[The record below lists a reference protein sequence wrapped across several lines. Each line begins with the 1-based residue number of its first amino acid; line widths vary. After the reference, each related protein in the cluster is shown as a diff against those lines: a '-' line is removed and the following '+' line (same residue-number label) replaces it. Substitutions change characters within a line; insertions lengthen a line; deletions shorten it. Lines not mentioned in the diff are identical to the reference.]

1 MSVKTCSYGNELE
14 FVAKCQ
20 TRRDDRLT
28 STYETGNIPFRLA
41 TRPSNQLSSTR
52 RVNTTSSPLFS
63 DSSMACEFFL
73 EILFEE
79 IGRLRSQGL
88 FLRNFFPKNRPW
100 KSGADRCIGNSQIGR
115 GSWILHGLVLLVTSF
130 VWHERHLLIL
140 SACKPHNVKQTNSTF
155 KSTKWIYFDIIR
167 W

>member
-100 KSGADRCIGNSQIGR
+100 NEGQTVVLETHRLGVEVEFCTGLSFWWLLLCDTNAISWYYLHVNHTMLNKQIQL
-115 GSWILHGLVLLVTSF
+115 SNQQNEFTS
-130 VWHERHLLIL
+130 
-140 SACKPHNVKQTNSTF
+140 T
-155 KSTKWIYFDIIR
+155 
-167 W
+167 